1 METRNNALVSP
12 EWLHER
18 LNDVVVLDASW
29 HMPDLKRSGSI
40 EHCERRIPGAK
51 FFDIDGVSD
60 FRNPSPHMLP
70 STEAFTRACAALGIA
85 PGGEDARPVVVYD
98 ANGMFSSARAWW
110 MFRVFGRDD
119 IFVLDGGFP
128 AWESAGFDVD
138 TNPVDEKDVETHV
151 SECKKAMECE
161 NAETRDFK
169 GIRSD
174 LVKTKAEMVENA
186 TSTSSAA
193 FRVVDARG
201 NARFR
206 GETVE
211 PRAGVRSGH
220 IPGSRNVFFGDLL
233 DDTKRFKSVAE
244 MDSTFARA
252 GIDLKTP
259 GPIVATCGTGV
270 TACILALAM
279 HECGVKDVGVY
290 DGSWTEYGGADDET
304 CPIATGEP
312 TA

>member
-1 METRNNALVSP
+1 METQHALVSA

-70 STEAFTRACAALGIA
+70 STGAFTRACAALGIA
-85 PGGEDARPVVVYD
+85 PGGEDARPLVVYD
-98 ANGMFSSARAWW
+98 TNGMFSAARAWW
-110 MFRVFGRDD
+110 MFRVFGRED

-138 TNPVDEKDVETHV
+138 TNPVDESDVEAHV

-233 DDTKRFKSVAE
+233 NDAKRFKSVAE
-244 MDSTFARA
+244 MGSTFARA
-252 GIDLKTP
+252 GIDLTTP
-259 GPIVATCGTGV
+259 GQIVATCGTGV

-290 DGSWTEYGGADDET
+290 DGSWTEYGGADEET

>member
-1 METRNNALVSP
+1 M
-12 EWLHER
+12 
-18 LNDVVVLDASW
+18 NDVVVLDASW
-29 HMPDLKRSGSI
+29 HMSDLKRSGSK

-60 FRNPSPHMLP
+60 SRNPSPHMLP
-70 STEAFTRACAALGIA
+70 STEAFKPACATIGIA

-98 ANGMFSSARAWW
+98 TNGMFSAARAWW

-128 AWESAGFDVD
+128 AWESAGFDLD
-138 TNPVDEKDVETHV
+138 TNPVDVNDVMAHV

-161 NAETRDFK
+161 NADMRDFK

-186 TSTSSAA
+186 TSTSPA

-220 IPGSRNVFFGDLL
+220 IPGSRNLFFGDLL
-233 DDTKRFKSVAE
+233 DDAKRFKSVAE
-244 MDSTFARA
+244 MESAFARA
-252 GIDLKTP
+252 GIDLMNTKKVQSLRP
-259 GPIVATCGTGV
+259 V
-270 TACILALAM
+270 ALAPRRAFLRSP
-279 HECGVKDVGVY
+279 C
-290 DGSWTEYGGADDET
+290 WFLR
-304 CPIATGEP
+304 P
-312 TA
+312 TSSF